1 MRLPFAFESDMT
13 VVITFIILA
22 FMEVCLRSSLIP
34 TNTKYKNLF
43 KNSPLKMEILNNYFE
58 KEITANFDYCLTDKQ
73 KDSIINGKNPIKLD
87 ENTLLFSEKISGGY
101 VVWQDDISQ
110 LNKMYSNTKTTV
122 EKLRATNALIRK
134 EEKARRKYLQ
144 NEEKIDICNSLESE
158 ISDKLKLLS
167 RLPEKMKNQNNNSL
181 LTVKAALLLCYIKR
195 RCNMFFIALEE
206 KYFSSDE
213 LSMYIDELGS
223 FAKYSKVKLLC
234 TNNGNK
240 KLDIEHA
247 NFMYEFMYNIL
258 DEATQTKCEYIFART
273 EISDKEISIKVI
285 SSTKINS
292 NILTKIYDFT

>member
-87 ENTLLFSEKISGGY
+87 ENTLLFSKKISGGY

-122 EKLRATNALIRK
+122 
-134 EEKARRKYLQ
+134 
-144 NEEKIDICNSLESE
+144 
-158 ISDKLKLLS
+158 
-167 RLPEKMKNQNNNSL
+167 
-181 LTVKAALLLCYIKR
+181 
-195 RCNMFFIALEE
+195 
-206 KYFSSDE
+206 
-213 LSMYIDELGS
+213 
-223 FAKYSKVKLLC
+223 
-234 TNNGNK
+234 
-240 KLDIEHA
+240 
-247 NFMYEFMYNIL
+247 
-258 DEATQTKCEYIFART
+258 
-273 EISDKEISIKVI
+273 
-285 SSTKINS
+285 
-292 NILTKIYDFT
+292 

>member
-167 RLPEKMKNQNNNSL
+167 RLPEKMKNQSNNSL
-181 LTVKAALLLCYIKR
+181 LTVKAALLLC
-195 RCNMFFIALEE
+195 
-206 KYFSSDE
+206 
-213 LSMYIDELGS
+213 
-223 FAKYSKVKLLC
+223 
-234 TNNGNK
+234 
-240 KLDIEHA
+240 
-247 NFMYEFMYNIL
+247 
-258 DEATQTKCEYIFART
+258 
-273 EISDKEISIKVI
+273 
-285 SSTKINS
+285 
-292 NILTKIYDFT
+292 